1 MNSTLTIAL
10 PKGRLLTRIIAC
22 FEEAGIQVAFAE
34 RELVCLDE
42 KNKLKFLLVKN
53 NDLTTYVHHGI
64 AGLGICG
71 EDRIIES
78 GYRFYKLHEFPFG
91 ATRLCLAGCRSAEGD
106 KEEPRLKVAT
116 KFPRFTQTFFLK
128 RGIPVEMI
136 KLEGSVELAPVLGLA
151 PYIVDLVETGS
162 TLKAHGLEILEE
174 LADIKVVLIS
184 NPAYY
189 KLAYQDID
197 HLVHKLGKQP

>member
-1 MNSTLTIAL
+1 MKNPLSIAL
-10 PKGRLLTRIIAC
+10 PKGRLLERIIAC
-22 FEEAGIQVAFAE
+22 LKEAGIEVAFGK
-34 RELVCLDE
+34 RELVCFDE
-42 KNKLKFLLVKN
+42 KNGLKFLLVKN

-78 GYRFYKLHEFPFG
+78 GYRFYKLLEFPFG
-91 ATRLCLAGCRSAEGD
+91 ATRLCLAGRRPRQEGG
-106 KEEPRLKVAT
+106 EEQRLKVAT

-162 TLKAHGLEILEE
+162 TLKAHGLEVLEE
-174 LADIKVVLIS
+174 LAEIKVALIS

-189 KLAYQDID
+189 KLEYQNVD
-197 HLVHKLGKQP
+197 HLVHKLGKQR

>member
-10 PKGRLLTRIIAC
+10 PKGRLLKLIIAC
-22 FEEAGIQVAFAE
+22 FEQAGIEVAFAD

-42 KNKLKFLLVKN
+42 KNRLKFLLVKN
-53 NDLTTYVHHGI
+53 NDLATYVHRGI

-78 GYRFYKLHEFPFG
+78 GYRFYRLHEFDFG
-91 ATRLCLAGCRSAEGD
+91 ATRICLAGRRRAGGGM
-106 KEEPRLKVAT
+106 EEQRLKVAT
-116 KFPRFTQTFFLK
+116 KFPRFTQSFFLR

-151 PYIVDLVETGS
+151 PYIVDLVETGD
-162 TLKAHGLEILEE
+162 TL
-174 LADIKVVLIS
+174 
-184 NPAYY
+184 
-189 KLAYQDID
+189 
-197 HLVHKLGKQP
+197 

>member
-1 MNSTLTIAL
+1 MSSTLTIAL
-10 PKGRLLTRIIAC
+10 PKGRLLERIIPC
-22 FEEAGIQVAFAE
+22 FREAGIEVAFAE

-78 GYRFYKLHEFPFG
+78 GYRFYKLHKFPFG
-91 ATRLCLAGCRSAEGD
+91 ATRICLAGRRSAKAG
-106 KEEPRLKVAT
+106 KEPRLKVAT
-116 KFPRFTQTFFLK
+116 KFPRFTQSFFLK

-162 TLKAHGLEILEE
+162 TLKAHGLEVLEE

-189 KLAYQDID
+189 KLEYQNVD